1 MLLWRSNLE
10 IGNESV
16 DSQHKA
22 LFEAVNEFNK
32 LTTQG
37 KAKEEIKKYL
47 EFMGNYAI
55 QHFKEEEEYQA
66 SIGYPDIEEHK
77 KLHKLFIKDFLAF
90 KADFDKGSGVE
101 SALVIKMNKFLSDW
115 LFEHVS
121 MVDKKIGDYAK
132 SK

>member
-1 MLLWRSNLE
+1 MLLWRSSLE
-10 IGNESV
+10 IGNEIV
-16 DSQHKA
+16 DSQHKE
-22 LFEAVNEFNK
+22 LFKAVNEFNN

-37 KAKEEIKKYL
+37 KAKDDLKKYL
-47 EFMGNYAI
+47 EIMGNYAI
-55 QHFKEEEEYQA
+55 QHFKEEEEYQV

-77 KLHKLFIKDFLAF
+77 KLHKAFIKDFLAF
-90 KADFDKGSGVE
+90 KAEFDKGSGVE

-121 MVDKKIGDYAK
+121 KVDKKIGDYAK